1 MVGIVEGVYS
11 GTNVNVVPCSG
22 SVVRGDPDIFVKN
35 ASAKYFMSAAH
46 VGV

>member
-11 GTNVNVVPCSG
+11 GTNVNVVPCPG
-22 SVVRGDPDIFVKN
+22 SVGRGDPNIFVKD
-35 ASAKYFMSAAH
+35 ASAKYFMSVAH